1 MTPSLRICIALLAA
15 GQSQRFGSEDKLG
28 QDLHGRM
35 LGHHAAR
42 KLAGMEFSDRI
53 AIVPPQ
59 AGACVPTWTKLGFQI
74 LTNPQA
80 RSGMGTS
87 VALAASH
94 ARDIKAD
101 GLLICLADMPF
112 VSAALLDQLVESF
125 HDQGAAAIVCAADGD
140 KRSPPAL
147 FGSRHFARLARLS
160 GDSGAREIIAQAQV
174 IAAAPDELA
183 DIDTREELRKWNATS
198 LP

>member
-1 MTPSLRICIALLAA
+1 MTPSLRICTALLAA
-15 GQSQRFGSEDKLG
+15 GQSQRFGNEDKLA

-35 LGHHAAR
+35 LGHHAAER
-42 KLAGMEFSDRI
+42 LARIQTPDRI
-53 AIVPPQ
+53 AIISSD
-59 AGACVPTWTKLGFQI
+59 AGPCVPGWRESGFQI

-147 FGSRHFARLARLS
+147 FGSRHFARLAELS
-160 GDSGAREIIAQAQV
+160 GDSGAREMIAEAQI